1 VTHAAEDGTCTSLL
15 AYSGHA
21 SCPASLGKRGS
32 VPSPRPLAGTARP
45 GRAQVFRFA
54 ADLAWRRQGAE
65 VQVLEGN
72 LRRVIGAEASGGEL
86 RAVQAGH
93 ALVRALLARGLP
105 AAGGAGGPAGRGPS
119 RPAGTRHRPVSRS
132 RRSRSGP
139 RSSRSCLM
147 PGIIRCPESTAIQA
161 GNPDHRGRGEEP
173 GVSAC
178 SAGLGFGF
186 RVGVVNARTA
196 SSSSRSA
203 FPLRDWSRGC
213 GGCGRMPAGGSEFA
227 APAGDL
233 RYGGPAG
240 IAARM
245 LAASP
250 AGMPAVLALPRGIAV
265 AAAWPAGGLARGR
278 FAGGRLMTEA
288 WSCGGPG
295 QVAGR
300 GGCRW
305 RGRGAWRPGP
315 ALPGRRRGTLD
326 SVRIRSDPR
335 RMRAPGPGRPGG
347 RSSGF
352 WQGGT
357 GCA

>member
-1 VTHAAEDGTCTSLL
+1 MVMNRT
-15 AYSGHA
+15 
-21 SCPASLGKRGS
+21 
-32 VPSPRPLAGTARP
+32 RPTP
-45 GRAQVFRFA
+45 ISS
-54 ADLAWRRQGAE
+54 AE
-65 VQVLEGN
+65 VGGSRHLVPPYGGSDGVRN
-72 LRRVIGAEASGGEL
+72 LRAAGKGEL
-86 RAVQAGH
+86 SRKGRTEAFHAVEVPVDQ
-93 ALVRALLARGLP
+93 
-105 AAGGAGGPAGRGPS
+105 RGPV
-119 RPAGTRHRPVSRS
+119 RPVSRS
-132 RRSRSGP
+132 RRSCRGP
-139 RSSRSCLM
+139 RCSRSCLM

-161 GNPDHRGRGEEP
+161 GNPDRRGRGEDP

-178 SAGLGFGF
+178 SAGPGFGF

-196 SSSSRSA
+196 LSSSSRSA
-203 FPLRDWSRGC
+203 FPLRGWSRGG
-213 GGCGRMPAGGSEFA
+213 GGCGRMPAGGSVSLRRQA
-227 APAGDL
+227 TCGD
-233 RYGGPAG
+233 GGPEG

-250 AGMPAVLALPRGIAV
+250 AGMPAVLALPRGITV
-265 AAAWPAGGLARGR
+265 AAASPAGPGPGTVRR
-278 FAGGRLMTEA
+278 GRLMTEA

-295 QVAGR
+295 QFAGR

-305 RGRGAWRPGP
+305 RAEVPGHLGR

-357 GCA
+357 GGARQHRADYAVSPGGR